1 MVQILKTVGIFEAKT
16 RLSEICAEVA
26 GTGDTVIISKRGEP
40 IVEVRA
46 FRQPADE
53 VESEPLEGIIDCLNY
68 CRERFG
74 PLQEEF
80 EIPKW
85 PADVRFNERD
95 PFDNYWDS
103 PAVAPPAQ

>member
-1 MVQILKTVGIFEAKT
+1 MGIFEAKT
-16 RLSEICAEVA
+16 RLSEICAEVVES
-26 GTGDTVIISKRGEP
+26 GDTVIISKRGQP

-53 VESEPLEGIIDCLNY
+53 IEGQPIAGILDCLST
-68 CRERFG
+68 CHQRFG
-74 PLQEEF
+74 PLKEEF

-95 PFDNYWDS
+95 PFDNYWDQPQ
-103 PAVAPPAQ
+103 PAPAAAELEGIAS